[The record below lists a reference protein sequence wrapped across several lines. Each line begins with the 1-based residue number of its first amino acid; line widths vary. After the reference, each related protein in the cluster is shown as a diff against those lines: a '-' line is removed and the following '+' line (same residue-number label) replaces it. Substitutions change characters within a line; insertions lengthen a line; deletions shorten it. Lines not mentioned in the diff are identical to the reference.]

1 VLTARPRRGWEYE
14 LITDSAATGERD
26 NLMTASSQRP
36 LTRREQDEQSLDFVQ
51 RMVISG
57 LVAISLGSVPVVLA
71 AYLAI
76 RGEID
81 LPPSSVRGMWVMSG
95 ITGSIVAAVILLI
108 NRRRPY
114 SPWIVVGLLP
124 MAISWFWIPFDQ

>member
-1 VLTARPRRGWEYE
+1 M
-14 LITDSAATGERD
+14 SASRD
-26 NLMTASSQRP
+26 RS

-57 LVAISLGSVPVVLA
+57 LVAVSLGTVPVVLA

-76 RGEID
+76 RGEVD

-95 ITGSIVAAVILLI
+95 VTGLVVAAVILLI
-108 NRRRPY
+108 NRKRPH
-114 SPWIVVGLLP
+114 SPWILVGLVP
-124 MAISWFWIPFDQ
+124 MAASWHWIFDY